1 MKRLL
6 QNQSARRLAV
16 LLAFLLVLV
25 GHFAWINL
33 FRDVEP
39 AQNAWMAAPAIESV
53 GWWDRYADGEY
64 YYMGYAYALS
74 ISFAVYALLLFAG
87 SRVAATG
94 RMAIGGIGLSGFLAA
109 FGCFMIGCCGS
120 PMLAVYLSL
129 FGASFMPFAKP
140 LVALLT
146 TLLIAA
152 SWFWLRRKTRS
163 CCSPESSNCN
173 C

>member
-1 MKRLL
+1 MTSLL
-6 QNQSARRLAV
+6 QNQSARRVIV
-16 LLAFLLVLV
+16 LLTFVVVFV
-25 GHFAWINL
+25 GNFVWINL

-39 AQNAWMAAPAIESV
+39 EQSAWMAAPAVESV
-53 GWWDRYADGEY
+53 SWLKRYADGEY

-74 ISFAVYALLLFAG
+74 FSFAVYALLMFVS

-94 RMAIGGIGLSGFLAA
+94 RIALGGIGLSGFLAA

-140 LVALLT
+140 FVALLT
-146 TLLIAA
+146 TLLIVA
-152 SWFWLRRKTRS
+152 SWFWLRRKNRS
-163 CCSPESSNCN
+163 GCSQPGCN